1 MEIILKKQFL
11 DLKTITELKN
21 SIESFKNRHK
31 QTEERINEIE
41 VSHLKLSR
49 VSKRKQDEKEWTYV
63 ISSKKAVYISRC
75 SRRTERKRERKY
87 YLKQ

>member
-1 MEIILKKQFL
+1 MEIIYKKQFL

-49 VSKRKQDEKEWTYV
+49 VSKRKQDEKSGLMWYHQ
-63 ISSKKAVYISRC
+63 
-75 SRRTERKRERKY
+75 KRQYTFPDVPEEQKE
-87 YLKQ
+87 KEKESII